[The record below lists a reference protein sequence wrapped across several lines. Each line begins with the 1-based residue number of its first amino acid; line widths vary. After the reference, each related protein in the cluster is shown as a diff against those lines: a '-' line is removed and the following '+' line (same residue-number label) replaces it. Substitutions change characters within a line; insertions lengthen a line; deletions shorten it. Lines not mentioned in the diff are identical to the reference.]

1 MKHLKIYTKQDILN
15 LTKLRSF
22 ETKIGEQIQYVE
34 DSNALETA
42 IANSSVR
49 YVLLGIPEDIGVLA
63 NDGIGGTDTSWTS
76 FLQSFLNIQS
86 NDFLSGE
93 EILLLGHFDFSDIK
107 KLIEKNAITKEEKIN
122 AYKHAVLTID
132 EAVEDIIKIITT
144 HNKIPIVIGGGHNN
158 AYPLI
163 KGAAKGLHKA
173 DLIPLAQIN
182 CINVDAHADYRPME
196 GRHSGNAFRYAEEDG
211 YLQKYCVMG
220 IHENY
225 IPENVWIDMVNNPFI
240 DCITYE
246 DIFIHEKRNFSQT
259 VLHAINFTDDTYTGI
274 ELDMDAITNTLS
286 SAVTP
291 CGISS
296 VQARQYIMLAAKHT
310 KPAYMHICEG
320 ATQLINGQKDALTG
334 KLISYVVSDFIKGRS

>member
-63 NDGIGGTDTSWTS
+63 NDGIGGTDTSWPS

-132 EAVEDIIKIITT
+132 EAVEDIIKIITR

-173 DLIPLAQIN
+173 DLILLAQIN

-211 YLQKYCVMG
+211 YLQKYCVIG

-296 VQARQYIMLAAKHT
+296 IQARQYITLAAKHT
-310 KPAYMHICEG
+310 KPAYLHICEG
-320 ATQLINGQKDALTG
+320 ATQLINGQKDTLTG

>member
-63 NDGIGGTDTSWTS
+63 NDGIGGTDTSWPS

-173 DLIPLAQIN
+173 DLILLAQIN

-211 YLQKYCVMG
+211 YLQKYCVIG

-296 VQARQYIMLAAKHT
+296 IQARQYITLAAKHT
-310 KPAYMHICEG
+310 KPAYLHICEG
-320 ATQLINGQKDALTG
+320 ATQLINGQKDTLTG

>member
-63 NDGIGGTDTSWTS
+63 NDGIGGADTSWPS

-296 VQARQYIMLAAKHT
+296 VQARQYITLAAKHT
-310 KPAYMHICEG
+310 KPAYLHICEG